1 MTEVTEVPLRPHPQ
15 GQSDSG
21 SKRLLVVDDE
31 PAALVITSRMLQ
43 GAGFETLQAPSA
55 REALRLL
62 DEGHS
67 RVDLVITDV
76 VMPETDGRALGRLI
90 AERFPGLPV
99 IYMSAYAAEDVFH
112 RGSPGPNLPFIRKPF
127 APEVLVEL
135 VQKHLAVSG

>member
-1 MTEVTEVPLRPHPQ
+1 MTEVVNVPLSPVYKKA
-15 GQSDSG
+15 SDSL

-31 PAALVITSRMLQ
+31 PAALTITSRMLQ
-43 GAGFETLQAPSA
+43 GAGYETLQAPSA

-62 DEGHS
+62 DGDP

-99 IYMSAYAAEDVFH
+99 IYMSAYASEDIFH
-112 RGSPGPNLPFIRKPF
+112 RGSPGPDLPFIRKPF
-127 APEVLVEL
+127 SPELLIDL
-135 VQKHLAVSG
+135 VQRFLPV

>member
-1 MTEVTEVPLRPHPQ
+1 MTEVTKVPLPPDA
-15 GQSDSG
+15 QSRDGG
-21 SKRLLVVDDE
+21 SRRLLVVDDE
-31 PAALVITSRMLQ
+31 PAALSITLRMLQ

-62 DEGHS
+62 DQDS

-90 AERFPGLPV
+90 AERFPGLPI

-112 RGSPGPNLPFIRKPF
+112 RGSAGPNLPFIRKPF
-127 APEVLVEL
+127 PPEVLIEL
-135 VQKHLAVSG
+135 VQKHLPVSS